1 MFGKEKIGENL
12 QDILELVKT
21 GIQWIYDNFSIF
33 NIFFAI
39 AIVFFQRKSP
49 KEVWAW
55 LLLLYFIPIVGFLLY
70 MVVHQDMH
78 KKHMFRIKEIEDELN
93 YTIRKQEQSLHEKRF
108 QISNPNMEA
117 HRDLVMYNLETGGAV
132 YTEDNSVDIY
142 TDGREKFQ
150 RLIEDERGRELC
162 FEGLRK
168 MDLIRWGKY
177 KEAMKKVSLFDWLFL

>member
-150 RLIEDERGRELC
+150 RLIEEIDKAEQ
-162 FEGLRK
+162 F
-168 MDLIRWGKY
+168 IHI
-177 KEAMKKVSLFDWLFL
+177 